1 MKTYVP
7 KKEDIKRKWYV
18 IDATGKPLG
27 RLATQVAT
35 ILRGKHKPIYTPYM
49 DTGDYVIVINA
60 EKVALT
66 GGKEDKKVYYKHSG
80 YPGGLKAIPY
90 KKMKEKFPER
100 IIRIAV
106 KGMIPHSSLGRK
118 MLKKLKIYKGAEHPH
133 KAQMPELI
141 K

>member
-106 KGMIPHSSLGRK
+106 KGMIPHNSLGRK
-118 MLKKLKIYKGAEHPH
+118 MLKKLKVYKGAEHPH
-133 KAQMPELI
+133 EAQMPELI